1 MGERILGHCL
11 LSPMSRLAIAIFD
24 LDGTLVRGDTFV
36 KYIAGFVM
44 RRPIRLFRCLVLTG
58 VILRFVRGLVSAAH
72 MKERVLMAA
81 LGGSDRTEIRL
92 YTDGFLIRLI
102 PEGMSKRGLEALER
116 HRKLGDK
123 LVLLSASP
131 DVYVV
136 ELGRRLGFHEV
147 ICTKVQWSGDR
158 FSGELCGPNIK
169 GEEKVQCFLSIKRRF
184 AEAIVVAY
192 ADHMSDLPLLRAVD
206 SGVLVNGSK
215 KAKRMALEYP
225 IGTQAWD
232 C

>member
-1 MGERILGHCL
+1 
-11 LSPMSRLAIAIFD
+11 MSRIAIAIFD

-36 KYIAGFVM
+36 KYIAGFIM
-44 RRPIRLFRCLVLTG
+44 RRPIRLLRCLVLVG
-58 VILRFVRGLVSAAH
+58 VIFRFLRGQVTAAQ
-72 MKERVLMAA
+72 MKEQILIAA
-81 LGGSDRTEIRL
+81 LGGSDRTEIRR
-92 YTDGFLIRLI
+92 YTDEFLIRLI

-116 HRKLGDK
+116 HRKLGDT

-147 ICTKVQWSGDR
+147 ICTKVQWNGER

-169 GEEKVQCFLSIKRRF
+169 GEEKVQCFLRIKRRF

-225 IGTQAWD
+225 IGTQDWD